1 MSEMPQRGGQSPK
14 LLALT
19 FVLSACLAFS
29 TWSLLQPRRPPAGI
43 KSVPAAAPAKPR
55 PSARPTESME
65 PELVCTRTTA
75 PGGARSLA

>member
-1 MSEMPQRGGQSPK
+1 MSEMPQRGGQRPK

-55 PSARPTESME
+55 PPARPTEGLE
-65 PELVCTRTTA
+65 PELVCARTIATA
-75 PGGARSLA
+75 KASLGA